1 MRVETIPVGP
11 FESNCYLLED
21 RGARLLIDPGADA
34 DLLIARAAPAP
45 AAILLTH
52 GHADHVG
59 ALPALCAAWPGVEV
73 FLHAADLAWV
83 FRPETAIPPHYD
95 ALRPGS
101 VRISPL
107 APGPWSAGPFVFEV
121 LAAPGHTPGGVC
133 LYAPGAAAVFTG
145 DTLFEGTVGRTD
157 LPGSDP
163 RALSESLRRLASLPE
178 ETRVYP
184 GHGEATTIGRELA
197 TNFFLAGAA
206 RKASRPRGGAS
217 A

>member
-1 MRVETIPVGP
+1 MRIQTIPVGP
-11 FESNCYLLED
+11 FESNGYLLEEP
-21 RGARLLIDPGADA
+21 GACLLIDPGAEA
-34 DLLIARAAPAP
+34 ARLIEAAPSTP
-45 AAILLTH
+45 VAILLTH

-59 ALPALCAAWPGVEV
+59 ALPELCAAWPGVPV

-95 ALRPGS
+95 ALLPGS
-101 VRISPL
+101 VRIAPL
-107 APGPWSAGPFVFEV
+107 ATGPWSAGPFVFEV

-163 RALSESLRRLASLPE
+163 RALSESLRRLARLPE
-178 ETRVYP
+178 DTRVYP
-184 GHGEATTIGRELA
+184 GHGAATTIGRELA
-197 TNFFLAGAA
+197 INYFLAGAA
-206 RKASRPRGGAS
+206 RKASRPQDGAS